1 MAVSWLITARPSI
14 QTTFEQLGSC
24 EAAYKVVDELE
35 KPASTKPPVSVAVSF
50 AIERN
55 IPPFFDATSSCGTQ
69 PAGGTA
75 LTLGHSW
82 SGSVEHFGIFRGP
95 KSMMNSKDA
104 NAANAANAASAA
116 AAADDDDDDDDPDPY
131 PSTDADSDTET
142 ETDTDTDSDT
152 DENNDKDDTS
162 GCAMTRIA
170 IVLLVMFA
178 CTARAMIELDTTS

>member
-35 KPASTKPPVSVAVSF
+35 KPASIKPPVSVAVSF

-55 IPPFFDATSSCGTQ
+55 IPPSFDATFSCRTQ

-82 SGSVEHFGIFRGP
+82 SGSVEHFGISRGP

-104 NAANAANAASAA
+104 NAASAAAA
-116 AAADDDDDDDDPDPY
+116 AAADDDDDDDDDD
-131 PSTDADSDTET
+131 DAAAADD
-142 ETDTDTDSDT
+142 DDDD
-152 DENNDKDDTS
+152 DEE
-162 GCAMTRIA
+162 
-170 IVLLVMFA
+170 VM
-178 CTARAMIELDTTS
+178 MK